1 MTQMQQTSLDAYEGI
16 KPELPGRK
24 ERVLNA
30 LGSIGPMSNKQLSV
44 ELDIPINQVTGR
56 INELANADPPRV
68 YAYDKVLDLISNYP
82 VIRWAMVPTNGQL
95 KIL

>member
-1 MTQMQQTSLDAYEGI
+1 MNTQMQQTSLDAYEGI

-30 LGSIGPMSNKQLSV
+30 LGSIGPMSNAQLSV

-56 INELANADPPRV
+56 TRELVRAGRV

-82 VIRWAMVPTNGQL
+82 VIRWAVVPANGQL

>member
-1 MTQMQQTSLDAYEGI
+1 MNTKMQQTSLDAYVDI
-16 KPELPGRK
+16 QSELPSRK

-56 INELANADPPRV
+56 MRELVKAEDV
-68 YAYDKVLDLISNYP
+68 YKYDKVLDLISNYP
-82 VIRWAMVPTNGQL
+82 VIRWAICPLNKQL
-95 KIL
+95 ELKY